1 MTMDIKIKIKMS
13 SSTLI
18 DKGKKIEA
26 LLGQCVVRAGVN
38 TG

>member
-18 DKGKKIEA
+18 DKDRKIEA
-26 LLGQCVVRAGVN
+26 LLGQFMVRAGVN

>member
-1 MTMDIKIKIKMS
+1 MTMYIKIKIKMS
-13 SSTLI
+13 SSTTI
-18 DKGKKIEA
+18 DKDRKIEA